1 MQINRTAFVSAPVSR
16 PQAMTLAWGADPY
29 ALQSHMNRCRQS
41 HTPWFSVGRIAAELG
56 SFLAPRSFTS
66 FVVVAI
72 VARVTSLVL

>member
-1 MQINRTAFVSAPVSR
+1 MA
-16 PQAMTLAWGADPY
+16 LAWGADPWGADPY
-29 ALQSHMNRCRQS
+29 ALQSHMHRCRQS
-41 HTPWFSVGRIAAELG
+41 NTSWFSVGRVAVELG

>member
-1 MQINRTAFVSAPVSR
+1 MLPIRAEFNSDSRFR
-16 PQAMTLAWGADPY
+16 PQAKALVWGADPY

-41 HTPWFSVGRIAAELG
+41 HTPWFSVGRIVAELG